1 MIEDIVARLRTADAG
16 LRREITSIPAD
27 APSLLLEA
35 AAEIEQLRNDVDLLR
50 AGLAFEKR
58 ISRR

>member
-1 MIEDIVARLRTADAG
+1 MPGRLAVIEDIVARLRTADAG

-35 AAEIEQLRNDVDLLR
+35 VGYAIKSRSGTVLPFVDLM
-50 AGLAFEKR
+50 
-58 ISRR
+58 